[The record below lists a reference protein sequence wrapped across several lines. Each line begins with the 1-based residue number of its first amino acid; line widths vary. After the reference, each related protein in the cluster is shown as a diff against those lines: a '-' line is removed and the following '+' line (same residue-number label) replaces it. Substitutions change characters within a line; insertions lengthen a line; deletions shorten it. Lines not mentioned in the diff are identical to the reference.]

1 MSWVAEESVAYA
13 PGSAPRPTALRLR
26 AVDGLLMVLTLAPA
40 LALLG
45 AH

>member
-1 MSWVAEESVAYA
+1 MAYA
-13 PGSAPRPTALRLR
+13 PGNAPRPAALRLR
-26 AVDGLLMVLTLAPA
+26 AVDGLLVVLTLAPA